1 MKLFIQMKFIN
12 NLDKL
17 NFSKFW
23 KFFYKSYL
31 MWFIIYFQIKKYFII
46 QVYK

>member
-17 NFSKFW
+17 NFSKYW
-23 KFFYKSYL
+23 KFFYKLYL
-31 MWFIIYFQIKKYFII
+31 I
-46 QVYK
+46 

>member
-17 NFSKFW
+17 NFSKYW
-23 KFFYKSYL
+23 KFFYNL
-31 MWFIIYFQIKKYFII
+31 NFPKYNHI
-46 QVYK
+46 